1 MRLGP
6 LRAAALFAVSF
17 VLLRVVYRVVF
28 GGAGGGAAPAFI
40 DLPLFHLG
48 GPFSHVVL
56 LGPISTTGL
65 WNAALSALPV
75 AALILFFGV
84 LNSLVDVR
92 RLFARGAGRG
102 PLRTVSRA
110 LVIAWAT
117 FPALL
122 ESVRRVRVA
131 GTLRGERS
139 IAALLVPVFEQ
150 TIERALALAASME
163 ARGFAA
169 SSRAEGVCERPV
181 VLTEASL
188 GFEGAWGLEHLT
200 FALDPGTLTVITG
213 PTGSGKTSLLHSM
226 SGLFQHFHDGT
237 HRGLIEIAGADRAT
251 TPPRET
257 AGFVGVVC
265 QNVRLGFAAE
275 TVHDEIGFALS
286 VRGVAAVIV
295 RERVL
300 EVAARLE
307 IGHLLA
313 RPIEALSAGEA
324 SLVAIGA
331 ALISRPIVLLVDEPL
346 ADLDSSARVR
356 VCRVLDELAH
366 EARVCVVVA
375 EHNTRDFEP
384 IADAWLAIRDRR
396 VHVRPRDRA
405 PGVWD
410 GPAEGGGPPDPARPT
425 PALLHPISPARPISQ
440 ARPTELARPTHQ
452 ARPPEPFVGI
462 RHLSVVHAGRTV
474 VDDVSLSI
482 DRGDV
487 IALRGNNGA
496 GKSSLLQAIALPTGS
511 GEVRVDGHD
520 VHALTGRLRRSAVA
534 LIPENFDDMLFAIT
548 VAEECRRADRTA
560 RANGGDTAQTFTRL
574 LDLDAASAAGF
585 LRRHPRDLSAGE
597 RLCLVIAIQLA
608 ANPALLLVDE
618 PTRGLDAQA
627 RALVGAALLRAAQGT
642 SVDASVG
649 DTAMVSAVIF
659 ATHDHEFA
667 ESLTTQTIHM
677 HESRLLD
684 APADVCA

>member
-1 MRLGP
+1 MFRLRLGP

-17 VLLRVVYRVVF
+17 VVLRVAYRVVF
-28 GGAGGGAAPAFI
+28 GGAGGGTAPALI

-48 GPFSHVVL
+48 GPFSHVTL
-56 LGPISTTGL
+56 LGPMTATGL
-65 WNAALSALPV
+65 GNAAMSAVPV
-75 AALILFFGV
+75 AAIILFFGV
-84 LNSLVDVR
+84 LNALVDVR
-92 RLFARGAGRG
+92 RFFARGAGRG

-131 GTLRGERS
+131 GALRGERS

-163 ARGFAA
+163 TRGFAA
-169 SSRAEGVCERPV
+169 TRRVDGACERPV
-181 VLTEASL
+181 VMTDASL
-188 GFEGAWGLEHLT
+188 RFEGDWGLDD
-200 FALDPGTLTVITG
+200 LDFDLRPGTLTVIAG
-213 PTGSGKTSLLHSM
+213 ATGSGKSSLLHSM

-237 HRGLIEIAGADRAT
+237 HGGRIDIAGADRAT

-257 AGFVGVVC
+257 AGFVGVVG

-286 VRGVAAVIV
+286 VRGVAPVIV
-295 RERVL
+295 GERVL

-346 ADLDSSARVR
+346 ADLDASARVR

-366 EARVCVVVA
+366 GAQVCVVVA
-375 EHNTRDFEP
+375 EHNTREFEA

-396 VHVRPRDRA
+396 VHVLPRDQA
-405 PGVWD
+405 PGELVR
-410 GPAEGGGPPDPARPT
+410 PAAAPSGTPRPT
-425 PALLHPISPARPISQ
+425 APKPS
-440 ARPTELARPTHQ
+440 
-452 ARPPEPFVGI
+452 EPFVGI

-474 VDDVSLSI
+474 VDNVSLVI

-487 IALRGNNGA
+487 IALRGSNGA
-496 GKSSLLQAIALPTGS
+496 GKSSLLHAIALPTGS
-511 GEVRVDGHD
+511 GEVRVDGRD
-520 VHALTGRLRRSAVA
+520 VHTLNRRVRRSAVA
-534 LIPENFDDMLFAIT
+534 LVPENFDDMLFAIS
-548 VAEECRRADRTA
+548 VEEECRRADRTA
-560 RANGGDTAQTFTRL
+560 RANSGTTAHTFIRL
-574 LDLDAASAAGF
+574 LDLDAASVAR
-585 LRRHPRDLSAGE
+585 LMPRHPRDLSAGE

-608 ANPALLLVDE
+608 ARPALLLVDE
-618 PTRGLDAQA
+618 PTRGLDARA
-627 RALVGAALLRAAQGT
+627 RTLVGTALLRAAGGT
-642 SVDASVG
+642 SGASSIGETVM
-649 DTAMVSAVIF
+649 ASAVMF

-667 ESLTTQTIHM
+667 ARLATQTIRM
-677 HESRLLD
+677 HESHLLE
-684 APADVCA
+684 APVEVPA